1 MRSSGNCSFLSKSQE
16 DPYENPRR
24 PDITDRRVDLVS
36 QDWTLRHKEG
46 LGPNLQ
52 ILTRWLS
59 SNRWQGWKV
68 SFYILF
74 LGCQQGLKALYTSL
88 RAFCP
93 IKGQFP
99 PLWPSKAFTQPISYL
114 VLWFL
119 SYQLYFP
126 IGYFRP
132 RPAGQDRTGQDSS
145 GPVVIDPPGASKW
158 SFHAQNMLAT
168 HAAGPHPF
176 QCNSTNRQIQPT
188 Q

>member
-16 DPYENPRR
+16 DPDGNPRR

-68 SFYILF
+68 SFYILL

-99 PLWPSKAFTQPISYL
+99 PLWPSKAFTQPMSYL

-119 SYQLYFP
+119 SYQLYFA
-126 IGYFRP
+126 IGYFGP
-132 RPAGQDRTGQDSS
+132 RPAGYISNNRTTVHSHTTEWSERSLSS
-145 GPVVIDPPGASKW
+145 ISLI
-158 SFHAQNMLAT
+158 Q
-168 HAAGPHPF
+168 
-176 QCNSTNRQIQPT
+176 RQYERNLQ
-188 Q
+188 

>member
-126 IGYFRP
+126 IGFFRP

-145 GPVVIDPPGASKW
+145 EIIRE
-158 SFHAQNMLAT
+158 
-168 HAAGPHPF
+168 AG
-176 QCNSTNRQIQPT
+176 CRERGWTLTSSLLEQPS